1 MCGFIAYSG
10 TELRIADLD
19 EWFRQI
25 GPRGPDDAT
34 ISQINSSSILGF
46 HRLAI
51 MDPSA
56 AGNQPFRADGR
67 ALVCNGEIY
76 NYKQLAQAHRVDLKT
91 GSDCEVLLPL
101 HRELGIDALC
111 KRLDG
116 VFAFAVV
123 DQGRLYFAR
132 DPIGIR
138 PLFIAKRMNGA
149 GRLEVMVSSEVKGIP
164 PVFDDVEPFPPG
176 NFGYFEYDTGRL
188 QLTPYYHYDYPE
200 LSDITEEEAIVGI
213 REKLFAAVDKRMM
226 SDRPIGCLVSG
237 GVDSSLIAAMVAKH
251 YDVGTLH
258 TFNVGLRAGAS
269 DRAYARI
276 VADAI
281 GSVHHEV
288 NITRQEALDLLK
300 ETVYTCESFD
310 TTTIRA
316 STMQLAMARYISSST
331 PIKVIF
337 NGDVIDEASGSYV
350 YFKNAPSDQAYQ
362 EESVRLMKEIH
373 LYDVLR
379 AVPINAVFD
388 AYTGII
394 LSEYCGRYP
403 NEPNPSMCCCGSK
416 PN

>member
-1 MCGFIAYSG
+1 MLTIRGHG
-10 TELRIADLD
+10 Q
-19 EWFRQI
+19 FR
-25 GPRGPDDAT
+25 G
-34 ISQINSSSILGF
+34 
-46 HRLAI
+46 
-51 MDPSA
+51 
-56 AGNQPFRADGR
+56 
-67 ALVCNGEIY
+67 
-76 NYKQLAQAHRVDLKT
+76 
-91 GSDCEVLLPL
+91 
-101 HRELGIDALC
+101 
-111 KRLDG
+111 KRHP
-116 VFAFAVV
+116 A
-123 DQGRLYFAR
+123 
-132 DPIGIR
+132 
-138 PLFIAKRMNGA
+138 
-149 GRLEVMVSSEVKGIP
+149 
-164 PVFDDVEPFPPG
+164 VFDDVEPFPPG
-176 NFGYFEYDTGRL
+176 NLGTLNTTRKASAHA
-188 QLTPYYHYDYPE
+188 YYHYDYPE

-213 REKLFAAVDKRMM
+213 REKPLAAVDKRLMR
-226 SDRPIGCLVSG
+226 DRPIGCLVSG

-379 AVPINAVFD
+379 ADRTIS
-388 AYTGII
+388 G
-394 LSEYCGRYP
+394 CGLKLGCHSQTLISSSFTWRFGEAP
-403 NEPNPSMCCCGSK
+403 EAQRGR
-416 PN
+416 